1 MFLKEGDII
10 RIDFIIEQVIKE
22 IDLANMEFY
31 KNREEI
37 N

>member
-1 MFLKEGDII
+1 MKEGDII
-10 RIDFIIEQVIKE
+10 RIDFIIDQVIKE

-31 KNREEI
+31 KDRSEI